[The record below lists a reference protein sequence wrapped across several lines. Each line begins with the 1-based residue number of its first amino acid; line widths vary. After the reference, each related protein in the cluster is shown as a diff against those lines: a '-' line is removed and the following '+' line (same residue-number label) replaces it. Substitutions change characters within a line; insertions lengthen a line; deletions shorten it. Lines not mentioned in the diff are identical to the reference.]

1 MLFQSQVW
9 DMSTA
14 ADYDLHCAPAEPWF
28 CQLQIISSIACHL
41 ELWELFRGY
50 ANVGAPRRIVS
61 GYWLLGVGG
70 FGWLLFVN
78 SHDQRRNK
86 RKKN

>member
-1 MLFQSQVW
+1 M
-9 DMSTA
+9 
-14 ADYDLHCAPAEPWF
+14 
-28 CQLQIISSIACHL
+28 
-41 ELWELFRGY
+41 
-50 ANVGAPRRIVS
+50 GAPRRIVS

-86 RKKN
+86 RKKNQTISGTQHWDSIFILNSTLGL